1 MSHRI
6 ATRAVPAIILL
17 TLLGTGAAQAFCFL
31 KGNDRRA
38 DFSNSRMPAIG
49 FSPAVYQGY
58 PYSPVQPAWYG
69 NPAGLAQQPYYDNR
83 YGTGTGLQ
91 H

>member
-49 FSPAVYQGY
+49 FSPAVFQGY
-58 PYSPVQPAWYG
+58 PYSPAQPAWYG
-69 NPAGLAQQPYYDNR
+69 NPAALPQQPYYDNR
-83 YGTGTGLQ
+83 YGAGTGLQ